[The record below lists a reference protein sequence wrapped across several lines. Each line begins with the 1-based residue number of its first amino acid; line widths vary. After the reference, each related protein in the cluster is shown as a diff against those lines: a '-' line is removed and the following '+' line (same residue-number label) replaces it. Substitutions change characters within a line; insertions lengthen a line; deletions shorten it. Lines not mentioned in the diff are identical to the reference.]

1 MGTVWPFLWVCKF
14 PGLLIRMVKFADER
28 GFGQQPRPVLAGVT
42 HLLVV
47 QVSTIL
53 EWLSRFHLDPSYDHA
68 S

>member
-1 MGTVWPFLWVCKF
+1 MALVWPLLWVGKC
-14 PGLLIRMVKFADER
+14 PELLVWVVKFAHER
-28 GFGQQPRPVLAGVT
+28 GFDQLSGPVLAGVT

-53 EWLSRFHLDPSYDHA
+53 EWLSRFHLEPSHDHA